1 MRRRLLAATVWLLA
15 AGAGVPSG
23 WAQTQSLAVTYF
35 SVPNTAVDPDFQPA
49 AGYPSTAPSS
59 SVVDTPLGT
68 DWLPVRSA
76 AYAPS
81 GTCPSTTTYCI
92 HDVNV
97 SNEITWWSPSLNS
110 HVTQTGTGT
119 ISLTYNSGSNSYDYS
134 DTTMYPSN
142 AAGANDTS
150 SFLTA
155 SYRGILYVPTAET
168 VSFSIGADD
177 SAFLY
182 VDRVNVASI
191 GGIHGPTST
200 TYTTSV
206 LSVGYH
212 YLNLYYADLNT
223 TGAVLNLSLTTS
235 NATITAPEPSAL
247 SMFAVGTLGL
257 AGYQIRR
264 RNRRHSQV

>member
-1 MRRRLLAATVWLLA
+1 MRRVLLAATIGLLSV
-15 AGAGVPSG
+15 GVIVPSA

-59 SVVDTPLGT
+59 SVVTSALGA

-81 GTCPSTTTYCI
+81 GTCPSSTTYCV
-92 HDVNV
+92 HDVNG

-119 ISLTYNSGSNSYDYS
+119 ISLAYNSGTNSYDYS
-134 DTTMYPSN
+134 DATMYPNN

-150 SFLTA
+150 AFLTA

-177 SAFLY
+177 SAFMY
-182 VDRVNVASI
+182 VDQQLVASI
-191 GGIHGPTST
+191 GGIHGVTST

-223 TGAVLNLSLTTS
+223 TGAALSLSLTTS
-235 NATITAPEPSAL
+235 NATIAAPEPSAL

-257 AGYQIRR
+257 AGYRVRR
-264 RNRRHSQV
+264 RNRRRG